1 MRIIA
6 LRTLKQ
12 FWKKHPNAE
21 HPLRQWYDDAR
32 RADWKTPQAIKA
44 LYATASIVS
53 SDRVVFNIKGN
64 SYRLVVRINYHYRVM
79 YIRFIGTHAEY
90 DQINVKEI

>member
-12 FWKKHPNAE
+12 FWKKHPDAE
-21 HPLRQWYDDAR
+21 HPLRQWYDDVR
-32 RADWKTPQAIKA
+32 RADRGTPQELKSA
-44 LYATASIVS
+44 YATASVVS

-64 SYRLVVRINYHYRVM
+64 KYRLVVRLNYHYRIM
-79 YIRFIGTHAEY
+79 YIRFIGTHTEY
-90 DQINVKEI
+90 DEINVKEI